1 MIMNIPFIAA
11 IIAILSSFYGSY
23 SDIKEGVIR
32 NKFTFPLIMLGIV
45 LNGIYAHIIGLPWF
59 FVLTLIYTAIIFGLC
74 YLFWRVG
81 AWAGGDVKLFTGLA
95 ALLPFAPAIVN
106 YNILGINF
114 PLVANY
120 PFPFTLMINSILS
133 ILPFLLIYILFVS
146 IKTKPHL
153 LRELLEP
160 VIDFKKTLVLTMV
173 ISSAVTITS
182 IITPYLPLQIII
194 LTLILL
200 YLISFIISKL
210 PDRLKA
216 VIVSV
221 VTVFA
226 LYKNFELAIIGIIF
240 LLISLTVVRIIR
252 KLLTTVSKEA
262 LQDDYT
268 VDELEEGMIS
278 AHNIYET
285 DDGIIV
291 DKKGIFEKIKDVVTK
306 GELSNLLTPP
316 GKIIVT
322 NMAAGLTE
330 DNLEELK
337 ELVKEG
343 KIENKFTIKKGVP
356 FAPSILIGV
365 IISIFIGDL
374 VLIIQKLIYSI
385 FIYI

>member
-1 MIMNIPFIAA
+1 MIINIPFVAA
-11 IIAILSSFYGSY
+11 IIAILSSAYGSY
-23 SDIKEGVIR
+23 SDIKEGVIK
-32 NKFTFPLIMLGIV
+32 NKFTFPLIVLGIV
-45 LNGIYAHIIGLPWF
+45 LNGIYAFMIGVPWF
-59 FVLTLIYTAIIFGLC
+59 FILTLIYTGIIFVLC

-95 ALLPFAPAIVN
+95 ALLPFAPAVVN
-106 YNILGINF
+106 YQILGTNF

-133 ILPFLLIYILFVS
+133 ILPFLLIYVLFVS
-146 IKTKPHL
+146 VKSKPHL
-153 LRELLEP
+153 LNELFEP
-160 VIDFKKTLVLTMV
+160 VIEFKKTLVLTLV

-194 LTLILL
+194 VTLILL

-216 VIVSV
+216 VVVSV
-221 VTVFA
+221 VMVFA
-226 LYKNFELAIIGIIF
+226 LYKNFELTVVGIIL
-240 LLISLTVVRIIR
+240 LLISLTIIRIIR

-262 LQDDYT
+262 LQDDYKI
-268 VDELEEGMIS
+268 DELKEGMIS
-278 AHNIYET
+278 AYNIYQV
-285 DDGIIV
+285 DDDIV
-291 DKKGIFEKIKDVVTK
+291 VDDKSMFEKLKDAISK

-316 GKIIVT
+316 GKLIIS

-330 DNLEELK
+330 DNLLELK
-337 ELVKEG
+337 NLLKEG
-343 KIENKFTIKKGVP
+343 KIENKFRIKKGVP

-365 IISIFIGDL
+365 IVSIFIGDL
-374 VLIIQKLIYSI
+374 IIIIQKIIYSI